1 MKIKIVNKKNV
12 KTPVMA
18 CPYLVSE

>member
-12 KTPVMA
+12 KTPVPG
-18 CPYLVSE
+18 CPYLVGE

>member
-12 KTPVMA
+12 KTPAMS